1 MLHFYLI
8 IVSKMNT
15 FVLQYTKLL
24 SFMKQKNEVHMENW
38 IKELDYKAEFTDEY
52 NEIIELIGFENFV
65 KLFARF
71 RKSNIYFSEAPLNQL
86 RKKYIVKYETEL
98 KDKNIPIKKIARLL
112 GVSERFIRNTLN
124 GERE

>member
-1 MLHFYLI
+1 
-8 IVSKMNT
+8 
-15 FVLQYTKLL
+15 
-24 SFMKQKNEVHMENW
+24 MENW